1 MSYFLLLLLFYS
13 CYLKQLENLNIF
25 LSYFLF
31 PSIPTQ
37 LEILFQKTNKIPIQ
51 KKKTTTN
58 QRNKIKPH
66 TKANEE
72 TNIKNKLLPN
82 K

>member
-25 LSYFLF
+25 DHISSSHPYLPNLKFF
-31 PSIPTQ
+31 FKKQTK
-37 LEILFQKTNKIPIQ
+37 FQYR

-72 TNIKNKLLPN
+72 TNIKNKL
-82 K
+82 